1 MDRLRQRL
9 NVAPVEA
16 NETTDEQVRP
26 KQDCT
31 SSPLGLLFVS
41 TSLTLSEQIMKYYF
55 FNKRS
60 AAAHIWTGSDTAC
73 RMYSTGGIRQNGKVH
88 DSHGARRVCNM
99 CQNVMAR
106 TETPALELSDIKI
119 YLW

>member
-1 MDRLRQRL
+1 
-9 NVAPVEA
+9 
-16 NETTDEQVRP
+16 
-26 KQDCT
+26 
-31 SSPLGLLFVS
+31 
-41 TSLTLSEQIMKYYF
+41 
-55 FNKRS
+55 
-60 AAAHIWTGSDTAC
+60 
-73 RMYSTGGIRQNGKVH
+73 MYSTGGIRQTGKVH